1 MSLAQQRPASA
12 VLAGQPVGL
21 RLKIT
26 GFQLTPEVLQRL
38 LEMGLTPGTEC
49 SVLRYA
55 PLGDPMEVRV
65 RGYNLS
71 LRASEAQGI
80 QVQLLS

>member
-1 MSLAQQRPASA
+1 MTHPSDPSDSN
-12 VLAGQPVGL
+12 VLAGQPVGC
-21 RLKIT
+21 RLKIS
-26 GFQLTPEVLQRL
+26 GFRLAPEVLQRL
-38 LEMGLTPGTEC
+38 LEMGLTQGTEC
-49 SVLRYA
+49 TVLRYA

-80 QVQLLS
+80 RVQLLD